1 MTQLSEPQ
9 KKYLRSLGHALKPV
23 LMVGGNGVTPGLLQE
38 AETTLDTHELVK
50 VRLRVGDREARDAAI
65 ASITEAT
72 GATLVQRIGHVAL
85 LYRPHPEKPGIILPS
100 GRPAASPSR

>member
-1 MTQLSEPQ
+1 MTQQLSESQ

-23 LMVGGNGVTPGLLQE
+23 LMVGGNGVTPGLLKE

-50 VRLRVGDREARDAAI
+50 VRLRVGDREARDTAI

-72 GATLVQRIGHVAL
+72 GATLVQRVGHVAL
-85 LYRPHPEKPGIILPS
+85 LYRPHPDKPGIILPS
-100 GRPAASPSR
+100 GHSAARS